1 MISGAGA
8 FPRYFGCDQPE
19 QDSRAMLRLQT
30 IVVGAIAIGAAKPAA
45 PHDFGSVTV
54 PPGEMQV
61 IQIITAGR
69 LRVCNDWN
77 SVGMVEVTIVPR
89 DARTL
94 QPGECTEHSGWEIQ
108 FRNLSASP
116 ARMFYRGA
124 CPGPICN
131 H

>member
-19 QDSRAMLRLQT
+19 QDSRAMPRLQT
-30 IVVGAIAIGAAKPAA
+30 IVVAAIVIGAAKPTA

-61 IQIITAGR
+61 IQIITTGR

-77 SVGMVEVTIVPR
+77 SVGIVEVTIVPR

-94 QPGECTEHSGWEIQ
+94 QPGECTEHNGWEIK